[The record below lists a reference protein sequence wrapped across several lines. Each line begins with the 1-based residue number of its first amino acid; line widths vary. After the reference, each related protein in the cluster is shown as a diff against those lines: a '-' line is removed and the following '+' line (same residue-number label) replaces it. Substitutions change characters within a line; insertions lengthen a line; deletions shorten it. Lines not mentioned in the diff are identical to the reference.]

1 MPVYLCSDSSSVG
14 PPGLDRISVILAPLN
29 YPSTPN
35 FHQCLLELQ
44 FQLFVFP
51 QGSYCSDYTQLL
63 ISSFLVLLSF
73 HFFLFLPLLSSSWKS
88 LSVLSLHRAHQR
100 LSGRGVPLCSD
111 SEEACAQ
118 VCCDEQTNLTVSC
131 PLCGK
136 QTWARSWGSWQA
148 GSSVWGLGMG
158 LEFGESPEYSKCP
171 GQRDGGWQG
180 AEGPGTAYK

>member
-1 MPVYLCSDSSSVG
+1 MHKMPVYLCSDSSSVG

-44 FQLFVFP
+44 FQLFFFP
-51 QGSYCSDYTQLL
+51 QGSFCSDYTQLL

-100 LSGRGVPLCSD
+100 LSGRGVPLCSG

-118 VCCDEQTNLTVSC
+118 VCCDEHWLIWPYPVHSV
-131 PLCGK
+131 
-136 QTWARSWGSWQA
+136 GSR
-148 GSSVWGLGMG
+148 
-158 LEFGESPEYSKCP
+158 P
-171 GQRDGGWQG
+171 GQDPGGAG
-180 AEGPGTAYK
+180 RLGPAYGD